1 MIARQATRDK
11 AASQRRARLVLD
23 HLVAQGVPLSQLQA
37 VGLGSDRPLGSN
49 PPDDAI
55 NDRVDLIKAQQRT
68 P

>member
-1 MIARQATRDK
+1 VRDK
-11 AASQRRARLVLD
+11 ALAQRRAKLVLD
-23 HLVAQGVPLSQLQA
+23 YLVGQGVPITQLQA

-49 PPDDAI
+49 PPADPI